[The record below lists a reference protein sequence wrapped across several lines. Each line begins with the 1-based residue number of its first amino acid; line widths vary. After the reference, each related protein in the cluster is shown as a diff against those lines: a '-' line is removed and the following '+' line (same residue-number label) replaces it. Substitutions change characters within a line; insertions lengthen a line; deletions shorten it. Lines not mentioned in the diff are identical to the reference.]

1 MNTLI
6 ISDIFIRQD
15 SEGRYCLNDLYRA
28 AGWED
33 RHQPTFFMRR
43 QETADL
49 VQAIGSANS
58 QGEVQS
64 ANSQSAA
71 VKTINGGLKRG
82 TCVCKELVYAY
93 AMWVSPEFHR
103 EVAHAFETHSLE
115 KEMTETAEKP
125 NTPFSEQQEALT
137 QQLYERKC
145 DKPSPEDILN
155 ALYELE
161 LP

>member
-49 VQAIGSANS
+49 VQAISSADM
-58 QGEVQS
+58 QGEIQS

-82 TCVCKELVYAY
+82 TYVCKELVYAY

-103 EVAHAFETHSLE
+103 
-115 KEMTETAEKP
+115 
-125 NTPFSEQQEALT
+125 
-137 QQLYERKC
+137 
-145 DKPSPEDILN
+145 
-155 ALYELE
+155 
-161 LP
+161 

>member
-58 QGEVQS
+58 QNLSSADMQGEIQSANSQNLNSADMQGEIQS

-82 TCVCKELVYAY
+82 TYVCKELVYAY
-93 AMWVSPEFHR
+93 AMW
-103 EVAHAFETHSLE
+103 
-115 KEMTETAEKP
+115 
-125 NTPFSEQQEALT
+125 
-137 QQLYERKC
+137 
-145 DKPSPEDILN
+145 
-155 ALYELE
+155 
-161 LP
+161 

>member
-49 VQAIGSANS
+49 VQEIGSANS
-58 QGEVQS
+58 QNLNS

-82 TCVCKELVYAY
+82 TYVCKELVYAY

-103 EVAHAFETHSLE
+103 EVAHAFETHSL
-115 KEMTETAEKP
+115 
-125 NTPFSEQQEALT
+125 
-137 QQLYERKC
+137 
-145 DKPSPEDILN
+145 
-155 ALYELE
+155 
-161 LP
+161 